1 MGLPP
6 LQAQLLFNRGITEP
20 AQVEAYLAPDASLI
34 HDPLLLPDMEEG
46 VARLRRAI
54 DSRETVA
61 VFGDFDT
68 DGVTGTALLTQA
80 FSHLGL
86 KVIPYL
92 PHRVTEGHGLNLNA
106 VRMLAEQGAS
116 VIVTVD
122 TGTTSVEEVEA
133 ATALGVD
140 TVITDHHILPPQLP
154 RAVALINPR
163 RIESAYPFDGLAG
176 VGMAFKLAQALYQS
190 LGRDYPE
197 DLLELVALGTVAD
210 VAPLT
215 NENRYLVREGLRS
228 LNTTQRPGLQELIKL
243 AGLRPGSIDTE
254 AISFGLIP
262 RLNAAG
268 RLGHASTSLKLLVTS
283 STEEAFDLARE
294 LDEKNVERRRLTRE
308 GVAEAMAQV
317 ESQQSE
323 SILLVG
329 SEEFTPGI
337 VGLLAGRLAEE
348 FYRPAIAMSYDGGL
362 VRGSARSIPI
372 FDIADALRQCADLF
386 IRSGGHPQAAGFT
399 MRHENLEELQGRLRA
414 IARKELEG
422 EELRPSIAIDAQVP
436 LSALAGSTYRTLESL
451 APFGQ
456 DNPTPVF
463 LTRNAE
469 VVGSGRFGAND
480 AHLKLR
486 LREDGVRWD
495 AIAFNRGDPQER
507 VPQRIDLVYTLGVDR
522 FRGEETLR
530 LTLLD
535 FGPAETQG

>member
-20 AQVEAYLAPDASLI
+20 AEVEGYLTPDASLL
-34 HDPLLLPDMEEG
+34 HDPFLLPDMGEG

-54 DSRETVA
+54 DSREVVA

-92 PHRVTEGHGLNLNA
+92 PHRVTEGHGLNLDA
-106 VRMLAEQGAS
+106 VRMLADQGAS
-116 VIVTVD
+116 VLVTVD
-122 TGTTSVEEVEA
+122 TGTTSLEEVEA
-133 ATALGVD
+133 ATGLGID
-140 TVITDHHILPPQLP
+140 TVITDHHTLPPQLP
-154 RAVALINPR
+154 PAVAVINPKR
-163 RIESAYPFDGLAG
+163 PESAYPFDGLAG

-210 VAPLT
+210 IAPLT

-228 LNTTQRPGLQELIKL
+228 LNATQRPGLQELIRL

-254 AISFGLIP
+254 AFAYGLVP

-268 RLGHASTSLKLLVTS
+268 RLDHASTSLKLLVTS
-283 STEEAFDLARE
+283 STEEAFALAQE
-294 LDEKNVERRRLTRE
+294 LDERNVERRRLTRE

-323 SILLVG
+323 AILLVG
-329 SEEFTPGI
+329 SSDFSPGI
-337 VGLLAGRLAEE
+337 VGLLAGRLAEG
-348 FYRPAIAMSYDGGL
+348 FYRPAIAMSYDEGL

-372 FDIADALRQCADLF
+372 FDIAHALRQCADLF
-386 IRSGGHPQAAGFT
+386 IRFGGHPQAAGFT
-399 MRHENLEELQGRLRA
+399 MRHENLEELQRRLRA
-414 IARKELEG
+414 IALKELEG
-422 EELRPSIAIDAQVP
+422 EELQPSIAIDAQVP
-436 LSALAGSTYRTLESL
+436 LSALAGRTYRFLESL

-469 VVGSGRFGAND
+469 VVNSGRFGAND

-495 AIAFNRGDPQER
+495 AIAFNWGDPQEK

-522 FRGEETLR
+522 FGPEDTLR